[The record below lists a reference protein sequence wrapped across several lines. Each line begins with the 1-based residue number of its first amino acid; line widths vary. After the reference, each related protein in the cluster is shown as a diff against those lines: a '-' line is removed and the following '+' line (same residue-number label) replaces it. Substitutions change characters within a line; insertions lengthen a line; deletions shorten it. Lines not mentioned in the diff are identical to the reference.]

1 MFMCEFGL
9 EIEWISGERKDFW
22 VSPSDFRIVVS
33 VARVELL
40 FVKIRQPKHFFPQQ
54 LDIKE
59 VVEDLH
65 I

>member
-40 FVKIRQPKHFFPQQ
+40 FVKIRQPKCFI
-54 LDIKE
+54 LKNLILRK
-59 VVEDLH
+59 L
-65 I
+65 